1 MNLAVVQRI
10 LGLML
15 LMFSLTMLLP
25 IGVALI
31 LGDGHWY
38 PFLLA
43 FFAIAA
49 VGLLLWLP
57 ARGARQDLRLRD
69 GFLVVA
75 VFWIC
80 LGLAGAAPLLISD
93 VPDLSFTDAVFE
105 AVSGFTTTG
114 ATVIIGLDELPKSIL
129 WYRQQIQWFGGMG
142 IIVLAVALLPILG
155 IGGMS
160 LYKAETPGPMKD
172 QKLTPRITQTAK
184 ALWAVYVLLTAAC
197 TLGFWL
203 AGMSLFDAIG
213 HAFAALSTGGYSPYD
228 ASLGHFDSAVV
239 DAVATVFMFLGGV
252 NFALHFSAL
261 RQPDLRLYARDTEF
275 LAFFWLS
282 VAIIAG
288 MSVYL
293 WWHGDYPSLWTALR
307 YASFHAVSIQTT
319 TGFTTANFAAW
330 PGALPA
336 LLILLSFIGGCAGST
351 TGGMKVIRWLLVFRQ
366 GVADLKRLVHPSA
379 EIPVKLAGRP
389 IPQQVISGVAGFF
402 AMYFV
407 VFGVLMLTLMMLG
420 LDQVTA
426 WSAVAATINNVGPGL
441 GDVAVTFHSVPD
453 AAKWVG
459 IVAMIAGRLE
469 ISALL
474 LLLTPAF
481 WRK

>member
-1 MNLAVVQRI
+1 MNLSVVQRI

-15 LMFSLTMLLP
+15 LMFSLTMLPP
-25 IGVALI
+25 IGVALAM
-31 LGDGHWY
+31 GDGHWY
-38 PFLLA
+38 PFLAGFL
-43 FFAIAA
+43 IVAA
-49 VGLLLWLP
+49 VGFLMWLP
-57 ARGARQDLRLRD
+57 VRAARRDLRLRD

-80 LGLAGAAPLLISD
+80 LGIAGAAPLLISD
-93 VPDLSFTDAVFE
+93 VPELSFTDAVFE

-114 ATVIIGLDELPKSIL
+114 ATVIIGLDGLPKSIL
-129 WYRQQIQWFGGMG
+129 YYRQQIQWFGGMG
-142 IIVLAVALLPILG
+142 IIVLAVALLPVLG

-160 LYKAETPGPMKD
+160 LYKAETPGPVKD

-184 ALWAVYVLLTAAC
+184 ALWLVYVLLTAAC
-197 TLGFWL
+197 AAGFWL
-203 AGMSLFDAIG
+203 AGMQPFDAVG
-213 HAFAALSTGGYSPYD
+213 HAFATLSTGGYSPYD
-228 ASLGHFDSAVV
+228 ASLGHFDSAAI

-261 RQPDLRLYARDTEF
+261 RRQDPRLYLRDTEF
-275 LAFFWLS
+275 LAYFWL
-282 VAIIAG
+282 VAAAVAG
-288 MSVYL
+288 VTVYL
-293 WWHGDYPSLWTALR
+293 WLQGQYGSLPEALR
-307 YASFHAVSIQTT
+307 YASLQVVSVQTS
-319 TGFTTANFAAW
+319 TGFTTASFADW

-336 LLILLSFIGGCAGST
+336 LLILLTFIGGCAGST

-379 EIPVKLAGRP
+379 QIPVKLAGRP
-389 IPQQVISGVAGFF
+389 IPQQVINGVAGFF
-402 AMYFV
+402 AMYFI

-426 WSAVAATINNVGPGL
+426 WSAIATTINNVGPGL

-474 LLLTPAF
+474 LLLTPTF

>member
-1 MNLAVVQRI
+1 MNLSVVQRI

-15 LMFSLTMLLP
+15 LMFSLTMLPP
-25 IGVALI
+25 IGVALAM
-31 LGDGHWY
+31 GDGHWY

-43 FFAIAA
+43 FFAVAA
-49 VGLLLWLP
+49 AGFLLWLP
-57 ARGARQDLRLRD
+57 VRGARRDLRLRD

-93 VPDLSFTDAVFE
+93 LPALSFTDAVFE

-114 ATVIIGLDELPKSIL
+114 ATVITGLDGLPKSIL
-129 WYRQQIQWFGGMG
+129 YYRQQIQWLGGMG
-142 IIVLAVALLPILG
+142 IIVLAVALMPVLG

-184 ALWAVYVLLTAAC
+184 ALWIAYVLLTAVCAV
-197 TLGFWL
+197 GFYL
-203 AGMSLFDAIG
+203 AGMSVFDAVG
-213 HAFAALSTGGYSPYD
+213 HAFATLATGGFSPYD
-228 ASLGHFDSAVV
+228 ASMGHFNSAAI

-261 RQPDLRLYARDTEF
+261 RRQDLRLYARDTEF
-275 LAFFWLS
+275 LAYFLLS
-282 VAIIAG
+282 AAIICCMTA
-288 MSVYL
+288 YL
-293 WWHGDYPSLWTALR
+293 WLHGDYETPLQALR
-307 YASFHAVSIQTT
+307 YASFQVVSIQTT
-319 TGFTTANFAAW
+319 TGFTTASFVDW

-379 EIPVKLAGRP
+379 QIPVKLAGRP
-389 IPQQVISGVAGFF
+389 IPQQVINGVAGFF
-402 AMYFV
+402 AMYFI

-426 WSAVAATINNVGPGL
+426 WSAIAATINNVGPGL
-441 GDVAVTFHSVPD
+441 GDVAITFHTVPD

>member
-1 MNLAVVQRI
+1 MNLSVVQRI

-15 LMFSLTMLLP
+15 LMFSLTMLPP
-25 IGVALI
+25 IGVALAM
-31 LGDGHWY
+31 GDGHWY

-43 FFAIAA
+43 FFAVAA
-49 VGLLLWLP
+49 AGFLLWLP
-57 ARGARQDLRLRD
+57 VRGVRRDLRLRD

-93 VPDLSFTDAVFE
+93 VPALSFTDAVFE

-114 ATVIIGLDELPKSIL
+114 ATVITGLDGLPKSIL
-129 WYRQQIQWFGGMG
+129 YYRQQIQWLGGMG
-142 IIVLAVALLPILG
+142 IIVLAVALMPVLG

-184 ALWAVYVLLTAAC
+184 ALWIAYVLLTAAC
-197 TLGFWL
+197 AVGFYL
-203 AGMSLFDAIG
+203 AGMSVFDAVG
-213 HAFAALSTGGYSPYD
+213 HAFATLSTGGFSPYD
-228 ASLGHFDSAVV
+228 ASMGHFDSVAI

-261 RQPDLRLYARDTEF
+261 RRQDLRLYARDTEF
-275 LAFFWLS
+275 LAYFLLS
-282 VAIIAG
+282 AAIIGCMTA
-288 MSVYL
+288 YL
-293 WWHGDYPSLWTALR
+293 WLHGDYEAPLQALR
-307 YASFHAVSIQTT
+307 YASFQVVSIQTT
-319 TGFTTANFAAW
+319 TGFTTASFADW

-336 LLILLSFIGGCAGST
+336 LLILLSFIAGCAGST

-379 EIPVKLAGRP
+379 QIPVKLAGRP
-389 IPQQVISGVAGFF
+389 IPQQVINGVAGFF
-402 AMYFV
+402 AMYFI
-407 VFGVLMLTLMMLG
+407 VFGALMLTLMMLG

-426 WSAVAATINNVGPGL
+426 WSAVATTLNNVGPGL
-441 GDVAVTFHSVPD
+441 GDVAVTFHTVPD

>member
-1 MNLAVVQRI
+1 MNLSVVQRI

-15 LMFSLTMLLP
+15 LMFSLTMLPP
-25 IGVALI
+25 IGVALT

-43 FFAIAA
+43 FFAVAA
-49 VGLLLWLP
+49 VGFLLWLP
-57 ARGARQDLRLRD
+57 VRGARRDLRLRD

-93 VPDLSFTDAVFE
+93 VPALSFTDAVFE

-114 ATVIIGLDELPKSIL
+114 ATVIVGLDGLPKSIL
-129 WYRQQIQWFGGMG
+129 YYRQQIQWLGGMG
-142 IIVLAVALLPILG
+142 IIVLAVALMPILG

-160 LYKAETPGPMKD
+160 LYKAETPGPVKD

-184 ALWAVYVLLTAAC
+184 ALWIVYLLLTAAC
-197 TLGFWL
+197 ALAFWL
-203 AGMSLFDAIG
+203 AGMSVFDAVG
-213 HAFAALSTGGYSPYD
+213 HAFSTLSTGGFSPYD
-228 ASLGHFDSAVV
+228 ASLGHFDSATI
-239 DAVATVFMFLGGV
+239 DAIATVFMFLGGV
-252 NFALHFSAL
+252 SFALHFSVL
-261 RQPDLRLYARDTEF
+261 RRHDPRLWFRDTEF
-275 LAFFWLS
+275 QAFFWLIS
-282 VAIIAG
+282 AIIAG
-288 MSVYL
+288 ATLYL
-293 WWHGDYPSLWTALR
+293 WLHGEYASLPTALR
-307 YASFHAVSIQTT
+307 YASFQVVSIH
-319 TGFTTANFAAW
+319 TGTGYTTAGFATW

-336 LLILLSFIGGCAGST
+336 LLMLLTFIGGCAGST

-389 IPQQVISGVAGFF
+389 IPQRVISGVAGFF

-426 WSAVAATINNVGPGL
+426 WSAVAATLNNVGPGL
-441 GDVAVTFHSVPD
+441 GVVDVTFHTVPD

-459 IVAMIAGRLE
+459 IVAMVAGRLE
-469 ISALL
+469 IFALL
-474 LLLTPAF
+474 LLLTPTF